1 MKLSQTVAVI
11 ALSFIVAFVTTKLV
25 ASNKNTTILQET
37 AYERVMRTGVLRCG
51 YYVFSPMTIRDP
63 NTGKL
68 SGLGVDMIESIA
80 KSASLKVEWT
90 EEIDFGNWVPAL
102 KVGRFDALC
111 TGTWPEA
118 SLAREV
124 TFTRPTFYAG
134 INVYARGDDH
144 RFDNNLDAINDPKI
158 TIAVIEGTALTDLAA
173 TYFPKAKLLRLPQ
186 NSPGGA
192 QAENVATKKAD
203 VLFWDENGVLEYL
216 KNNPNGLRNVAPNRP
231 VKVQPFELAV
241 NHGEYKL
248 RDLLDVG
255 LQSIEDSG
263 YTNILLAKWERA
275 PGSFY
280 RMSKPYVT
288 TPQ

>member
-1 MKLSQTVAVI
+1 MKTSQALFVI
-11 ALSFIVAFVTTKLV
+11 ALSGMVAFFTAKFGSTKQGGVT
-25 ASNKNTTILQET
+25 IQET

-51 YYVFSPMTIRDP
+51 YYVFSPITIRDP

-68 SGLGVDMIESIA
+68 SGLGVDIIESIA

-90 EEIDFGNWVPAL
+90 EEVDFGNWVPGI

-111 TGTWPEA
+111 TATWPEA

-124 TFTRPTFYAG
+124 SFTRPTFYAG

-158 TIAVIEGTALTDLAA
+158 TIAVIEGTAQTDLAA

-203 VLFWDENGVLEYL
+203 VIFWDENGVLEYL

-241 NHGEYKL
+241 NQGEYKL
-248 RDLLDVG
+248 
-255 LQSIEDSG
+255 
-263 YTNILLAKWERA
+263 
-275 PGSFY
+275 
-280 RMSKPYVT
+280 
-288 TPQ
+288 